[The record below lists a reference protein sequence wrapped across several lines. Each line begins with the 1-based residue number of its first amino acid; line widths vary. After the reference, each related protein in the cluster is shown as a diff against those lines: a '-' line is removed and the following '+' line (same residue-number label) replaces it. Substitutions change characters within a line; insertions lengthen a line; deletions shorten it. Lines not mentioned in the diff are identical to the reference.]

1 MRKESATKN
10 IIMGKKGQKKTKKS
24 KTDGGSV
31 NAKKTSLKSKSLD
44 DFLQGW
50 SDEGSENEKES
61 NDDNNEGAI
70 ADGSK
75 QELGATKQKE
85 YISNLKDKDP
95 EFYKFLAENDES
107 LLNFDESS
115 EGEADDDDSGG
126 SSMLL
131 PSYLKHPD
139 GNDEEVSSSD
149 NEEETEDS
157 SAMKTDKLSNA
168 TVEEWAER
176 LEKTPNIKIIS
187 EVVLAFKAALANI
200 SLAKENAKS
209 SSKDSSGKSKKK
221 ASNLPK
227 LKVQNGQVFNSLIKL
242 CITKLEPALGSLLKS
257 KKKLS
262 DNKNWKP
269 LNKWLKSYTL
279 DLVKLVSSI
288 TEPSMVSALLK
299 HIHGMVPY
307 YAVLPKSA
315 KNLIKT
321 LINLWSTHS
330 EDSVRVLAFM
340 AILRLARSVMSG
352 DLKMLLESTI
362 KQMYM
367 AYIRNAKFTS
377 PNTWPMIH
385 FMRRSMAE
393 IFLLD
398 PALAYRHGFIYIRQ
412 LTIHLRNAMM
422 NVTQKKKETPLQT
435 VSFQNNQRYMYT

>member
-1 MRKESATKN
+1 M
-10 IIMGKKGQKKTKKS
+10 
-24 KTDGGSV
+24 
-31 NAKKTSLKSKSLD
+31 
-44 DFLQGW
+44 
-50 SDEGSENEKES
+50 DEV
-61 NDDNNEGAI
+61 
-70 ADGSK
+70 
-75 QELGATKQKE
+75 
-85 YISNLKDKDP
+85 Y
-95 EFYKFLAENDES
+95 
-107 LLNFDESS
+107 
-115 EGEADDDDSGG
+115 
-126 SSMLL
+126 
-131 PSYLKHPD
+131 KHPD
-139 GNDEEVSSSD
+139 ANDEEVSSSD

-157 SAMKTDKLSNA
+157 TAMKTDKLSNA

-209 SSKDSSGKSKKK
+209 SSSKDSSGNSKKK

-227 LKVQNGQVFNSLIKL
+227 LKVQNGQVFNSLIKI

-307 YAVLPKSA
+307 YAALPKSA

-340 AILRLARSVMSG
+340 AILRLSRSVMSG
-352 DLKMLLESTI
+352 DLKMLLESTM

-422 NVTQKKKETPLQT
+422 NVTQKKKDTPLQT
-435 VSFQNNQRYMYT
+435 VRSSHFHE

>member
-1 MRKESATKN
+1 
-10 IIMGKKGQKKTKKS
+10 MGKKGQKKTKKS
-24 KTDGGSV
+24 KTDDGSV
-31 NAKKTSLKSKSLD
+31 NAKTSLKSKSLD

-50 SDEGSENEKES
+50 SDEGSENEKET

-70 ADGSK
+70 ENGSK

-85 YISNLKDKDP
+85 YIANLKDKDP

-115 EGEADDDDSGG
+115 EEEDGDGDEELDEV
-126 SSMLL
+126 
-131 PSYLKHPD
+131 YKHPD
-139 GNDEEVSSSD
+139 ANDEEVSSSD

-157 SAMKTDKLSNA
+157 TAMKTDKLSNA

-200 SLAKENAKS
+200 SLARENAKSS
-209 SSKDSSGKSKKK
+209 SSKDSSGNSKKK

-227 LKVQNGQVFNSLIKL
+227 LKVQNGQVFNSLIKV

-279 DLVKLVSSI
+279 DLVKLVASI

-307 YAVLPKSA
+307 YAGLPKSS

-352 DLKMLLESTI
+352 DLKMLLESTM

-422 NVTQKKKETPLQT
+422 NVTQKKKDTPLQT
-435 VSFQNNQRYMYT
+435 VSFQSKRR